1 MSGKQEIIAPILILI
16 ILALVLLSGCTGPS
30 EPPAEG
36 RLVVAVTIPPQAEM
50 VKEIGG
56 DRVEVLVLVPPGSDP
71 HTYEPLPRQV
81 QEASRAR
88 LYLTVGTGILPV
100 EDSLAARLMAMNP
113 DLIVADSSAGVAL
126 IGEGGKDPHVW
137 LSLKNA
143 EKMVINIRDAL
154 IVADPEGASGYQENS
169 AAYRERILA
178 LDKDVEGRFSGKEGR
193 IILVSHGAWAYF
205 ARDYNL
211 RMISIEQEGKEPTAR
226 DLESL
231 IELAKANHIRV
242 VFADSQENPREAE
255 VIAQEIGGR
264 VEIVDP
270 LAPDYL
276 ANMERVATAFAG
288 SLSP

>member
-1 MSGKQEIIAPILILI
+1 
-16 ILALVLLSGCTGPS
+16 V
-30 EPPAEG
+30 
-36 RLVVAVTIPPQAEM
+36 EM

-56 DRVEVLVLVPPGSDP
+56 DRVEILVMVPPGSDP

-100 EDSLAARLMAMNP
+100 EDTLTARLLAMNP
-113 DLIVADSSAGVAL
+113 DLIVADSSAGVEL

-137 LSLKNA
+137 LSLRNA
-143 EKMVINIRDAL
+143 AKMVNNIRDAL
-154 IVADPEGASGYQENS
+154 ISADPEGAPLYQENS
-169 AAYRERILA
+169 AAYRDEVLT
-178 LDKDVEGRFSGKEGR
+178 LDQEVSGLFSGKEGR

-205 ARDYNL
+205 ARDYDL
-211 RMISIEQEGKEPTAR
+211 RMISIVQEGKEPTAR

-231 IELAKANHIRV
+231 IELARANHVRV
-242 VFADSQENPREAE
+242 IFADAQENPREAE
-255 VIAQEIGGR
+255 VIAREVGAR
-264 VEIVDP
+264 VEIIDP

>member
-1 MSGKQEIIAPILILI
+1 MPGKTGIAPFLILVG
-16 ILALVLLSGCTGPS
+16 LALIFFAGCSG
-30 EPPAEG
+30 PAATREEG

-56 DRVEVLVLVPPGSDP
+56 DRVEVLVMVPPGSDP

-100 EDSLAARLMAMNP
+100 EDTLAARLLAMNP
-113 DLIVADSSAGVAL
+113 DLIVADSSAGVEL

-137 LSLKNA
+137 LSLRNA
-143 EKMVINIRDAL
+143 AKMVNNIRDA
-154 IVADPEGASGYQENS
+154 IISADPEGAPLYQGNS
-169 AAYRERILA
+169 AAYRDQTLA
-178 LDKDVEGRFSGKEGR
+178 LDREVAGLFSGKEGR
-193 IILVSHGAWAYF
+193 VILVSHGAWAYF
-205 ARDYNL
+205 ARDYDL
-211 RMISIEQEGKEPTAR
+211 RMISIVREGKEPTAR

-231 IELAKANHIRV
+231 IELARANHVRV
-242 VFADSQENPREAE
+242 IFADAQENPREAE
-255 VIAQEIGGR
+255 VIAREVGAR
-264 VEIVDP
+264 VEIIDP

-288 SLSP
+288 SLSS